1 MMRDAET
8 STGTPCNTS
17 RIWSPE
23 LTSFTDNASSAYL
36 RGHIHCSHRSTCGIV
51 SRWTKKPAKVIW
63 YKPIIA
69 LRRIARP
76 PSDMAEPRRKFFA
89 RNHVSQRKER
99 QRERERERE
108 RERKSLQRVPCLWY
122 KVQG

>member
-89 RNHVSQRKER
+89 RKPCEPKEK
-99 QRERERERE
+99 
-108 RERKSLQRVPCLWY
+108 KSRGRGRGRPYEECHAYGIKY
-122 KVQG
+122 KDE